1 MLDQLRHF
9 LLIAEHGT
17 FTAASVRAHLSQ
29 PALTAS
35 IRRLEEIYDARL
47 FDRGRTGARLTQAGD
62 ALLPHARAAVVA
74 VDEGGRAVRALE
86 SLEAGE
92 VRLGGGSTA
101 CTYLLPPVLSAFRRK
116 HPRVALRLRELP
128 EERALDAFD
137 RGELD
142 FAIVGG
148 KRGDLFRKEELLLV
162 SAPGVDT
169 SDRHFITSPP
179 GSATRTALD
188 RHFPGADIVME
199 ISGISAVKGS
209 VRAGLGVALITR
221 SAVATDLG
229 LGRLV
234 LIPDPRTPIA
244 RPLRLLHRGVDRLSA
259 AARRLRLMLL
269 EDAPHKA
276 SLRKAPSDGSAGR

>member
-1 MLDQLRHF
+1 MLEQLRHF

-35 IRRLEEIYDARL
+35 IRRLEGDLDAKL
-47 FDRGRTGARLTQAGD
+47 FDRGRTGARLTQAGE

-74 VDEGGRAVRALE
+74 VDEGSIAVRALE

-101 CTYLLPPVLSAFRRK
+101 CTYLLPPVLSAFRK
-116 HPRVALRLRELP
+116 KYPKIALRLRELP
-128 EERALDAFD
+128 EEQALDAFD

-142 FAIVGG
+142 FAIVSS
-148 KRGDLFRKEELLLV
+148 KRGDLFRREELVLV
-162 SAPGVDT
+162 SAPNVDP
-169 SDRHFITSPP
+169 SSMRFITSPP
-179 GSATRTALD
+179 GGATRAALD
-188 RHFPGADIVME
+188 RHFPGADILME
-199 ISGISAVKGS
+199 ISSISAIKGS
-209 VRAGLGVALITR
+209 VRAGLGITLITR
-221 SAVATDLG
+221 SAVTTDLG

-234 LIPDPRTPIA
+234 LIPDQRTPIQ
-244 RPLRLLHRGVDRLSA
+244 RPLRLLHRGLDRLSA

-269 EDAPHKA
+269 DGAPRQAGKA
-276 SLRKAPSDGSAGR
+276 TKTLRANDR